1 MKFETKI
8 GGEWKMKRK
17 KLAVAELLLS
27 SSVLMFSAV
36 GCGKTETDDNAPAK
50 TTQTE
55 MPGEENGEQKEPG
68 MPGGEDGEPSGEGPG
83 GGEGGPMGEGPGGE
97 EGGLMGPG
105 PGGAETAQPR
115 PEMAGELVYKFG
127 ISKEI
132 SDSLGKT
139 STLGA
144 TVELYDT
151 ENADGYTALLGVV
164 TGGNYM
170 YTPATWTE
178 EAEGNFQLPID
189 EFTTYK
195 TMEIDGVTTFT
206 GIRYAFGM
214 NKGTVDIP
222 MAGLTDQ
229 FGTET
234 GPDVGGQEVEI
245 ENKK

>member
-1 MKFETKI
+1 
-8 GGEWKMKRK
+8 
-17 KLAVAELLLS
+17 
-27 SSVLMFSAV
+27 
-36 GCGKTETDDNAPAK
+36 
-50 TTQTE
+50 
-55 MPGEENGEQKEPG
+55 
-68 MPGGEDGEPSGEGPG
+68 
-83 GGEGGPMGEGPGGE
+83 
-97 EGGLMGPG
+97 
-105 PGGAETAQPR
+105 
-115 PEMAGELVYKFG
+115 
-127 ISKEI
+127 
-132 SDSLGKT
+132 
-139 STLGA
+139 
-144 TVELYDT
+144 
-151 ENADGYTALLGVV
+151 
-164 TGGNYM
+164 M

-245 ENKK
+245 ENKKMKKCLKTIRKTIHRSGNTCAADGDLIEFYACT

>member
-1 MKFETKI
+1 
-8 GGEWKMKRK
+8 MKRK

-68 MPGGEDGEPSGEGPG
+68 MPGGE
-83 GGEGGPMGEGPGGE
+83 EGGP
-97 EGGLMGPG
+97 MGPG